1 MALSWL
7 NCHAGQECITHRRG
21 LWKQRARPLLISADL
36 RDNAA
41 PSKCTDLLECLVTL
55 FCAALPFMAM
65 ASSPPAIFRPA
76 PASSSIAA
84 RCGRM
89 RRSEEH
95 TSELQSLMRNSYAVF
110 CLKKNKTHRHTRKH
124 KKK

>member
-1 MALSWL
+1 MALSGL

-76 PASSSIAA
+76 PASSSIE
-84 RCGRM
+84 
-89 RRSEEH
+89 RSDAH
-95 TSELQSLMRNSYAVF
+95 TSELQTLMHISSAVF
-110 CLKKNKTHRHTRKH
+110 SLQK
-124 KKK
+124 

>member
-1 MALSWL
+1 MCALVTGVQTCAL
-7 NCHAGQECITHRRG
+7 PIYCHACQECITHRRG

-84 RCGRM
+84 RCGR
-89 RRSEEH
+89 SEERRVGKECVSTFSSRWSPDH
-95 TSELQSLMRNSYAVF
+95 
-110 CLKKNKTHRHTRKH
+110 
-124 KKK
+124 